1 MLMGGMGMYLLLTL
15 ITRYVQTPISA
26 GYGFGASTFVA
37 GLVLVPFSA
46 MGFVAGRL
54 MPRLRGRFQPPALL
68 AASAGIVLIGFVI
81 FAVARGQLIE
91 PLVSM
96 AVLGFGV
103 GSFSSAMPAVILAV
117 TPADE
122 TSSAMAFNQV
132 VRSVGFSIGSAVGGL
147 ILAANTKSGHTFP
160 IDSGYTTAAW
170 IGVALMAFTAV
181 ISLFLPRTGLPPRT
195 DP

>member
-1 MLMGGMGMYLLLTL
+1 
-15 ITRYVQTPISA
+15 
-26 GYGFGASTFVA
+26 
-37 GLVLVPFSA
+37 
-46 MGFVAGRL
+46 

-68 AASAGIVLIGFVI
+68 AASAGIAGIGFVI
-81 FAVARGQLIE
+81 FAVARGRLIE

-117 TPADE
+117 TPTDE
-122 TSSAMAFNQV
+122 TSSAMGFNQV

-147 ILAANTKSGHTFP
+147 ILAANTESGHTFP

-170 IGVALMAFTAV
+170 IGVTLMAFTVV
-181 ISLFLPRTGLPPRT
+181 ISLFLPRTDLPSRT
-195 DP
+195 DR